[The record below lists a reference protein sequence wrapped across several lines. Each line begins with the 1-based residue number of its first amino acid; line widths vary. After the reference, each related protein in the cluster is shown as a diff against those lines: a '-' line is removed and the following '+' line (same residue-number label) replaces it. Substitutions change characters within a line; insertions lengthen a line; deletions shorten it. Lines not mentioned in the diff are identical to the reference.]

1 MDVIAKPALMILV
14 FGLLVVFHEFG
25 HYIVARWMGVKVL
38 AFSIGFGPAMVTWRR
53 GDTEYSIRWLPLG
66 GFVRMLGDDPMAPLD
81 DEIARDPMAFQNK
94 PVWRRSLII
103 AAGPLF
109 NFVLPLL
116 LLFGSALVYE
126 DELVSTRVGT
136 VVPGGPAAEM
146 GLQAGD
152 RILRVGDVE
161 VESFDDLIREI
172 SKRAG
177 QPTPLT
183 FRRDG
188 REDTRNVTPREVVN
202 AAAAEVGL
210 VERVGRILLY
220 PGEMVPTVA
229 VQEGSRAFAAGLR
242 SGDRLRSVA
251 GKRVQSWGDVERALA
266 DSRNGNGISI
276 DYTPL
281 DLHGPVPRT
290 AWRESFRNAHKGS
303 EKTISLVSDDAKTTA
318 GSLGLR
324 PGYRLVGPV
333 VQGSQEDTQV
343 GLVPGDELLQLDG
356 TDLGSLED
364 AIERQKKPL
373 EAVLVEPSYRSW
385 SPEQR
390 QEHLQTAAAPH
401 TLLVRHMIRD
411 AERTR
416 LQALAAGTV
425 QATTGAEKWL
435 VSQPQA
441 AQLVERGWWD
451 RPVPW
456 RLKVQLDKN
465 DRPDLALD
473 LASLMDR
480 NSPEMVRNPRPVRH
494 AVQVAGEEFVR
505 GATVILVTVRELF
518 RGNVPVKEVGGVVRM
533 AQMTS
538 EAADHG
544 VEAVVRLVA
553 WLSINLGI
561 LNLLPIPLVDGG
573 HLLFLAIE
581 GVRRRP
587 ASLRTRQIAAYA
599 GLTFLGILFLVVM
612 KNDLQRV
619 LMQ

>member
-1 MDVIAKPALMILV
+1 MDFFAKPALMILV

-25 HYIVARWMGVKVL
+25 HFIVARWMGVKVL
-38 AFSIGFGPAMVTWRR
+38 AFSIGFGPTLVAWRR
-53 GDTEYSIRWLPLG
+53 GDTEYAIRWLPLG
-66 GFVRMLGDDPMAPLD
+66 GFVRMLGDDPMAPI
-81 DEIARDPMAFQNK
+81 DEEVARDPMAFQNK

-116 LLFGSALVYE
+116 VLFGSALVYE
-126 DELVSTRVGT
+126 NELVSTRVGT
-136 VVPGGPAAEM
+136 VVPGGPAAEI

-152 RILRVGDVE
+152 RIQSFGGVP
-161 VESFDDLIREI
+161 VESFDDLVREV
-172 SKRAG
+172 SKHAG
-177 QPTPLT
+177 QPTPVV
-183 FRRDG
+183 FERAG
-188 REDTRNVTPREVVN
+188 KVETRTVTPREVVN

-229 VQEGSRAFAAGLR
+229 VEQDSLAYRIGIR
-242 SGDRLRSVA
+242 SGDRIRSVN
-251 GKRVQSWGDVERALA
+251 GEPVQSWSELERRIANAGPGRDLA
-266 DSRNGNGISI
+266 IG
-276 DYTPL
+276 YTPL
-281 DLHGPVPRT
+281 ALQGAVPRSQ
-290 AWRESFRNAHKGS
+290 WRESFRSAHKGA
-303 EKTISLVSDDAKTTA
+303 EKTANFATLPEPFSAPK
-318 GSLGLR
+318 LGLR
-324 PGYRLVGPV
+324 PGYRLVGPI
-333 VQGSQEDTQV
+333 VQGSQEDTHV
-343 GLVPGDELLQLDG
+343 GLQPGDELLQLDG
-356 TDLGSLED
+356 ADIGSLED
-364 AIERQKKPL
+364 AIERQKRPL
-373 EAVLVEPSYRSW
+373 EAVLVSPDYKGW
-385 SPEQR
+385 SPDQR
-390 QEHLQTAAAPH
+390 QSHLQAAAVPH
-401 TLLVRHMIRD
+401 TLLVRHQVREV
-411 AERTR
+411 ERTR
-416 LQALAAGTV
+416 LLALVLGTTKPV
-425 QATTGAEKWL
+425 SVTEKWL
-435 VSQPQA
+435 VGQPSA
-441 AQLVERGWWD
+441 RMWVERGWWD
-451 RPVPW
+451 RPAQW
-456 RLKVQLDKN
+456 QLKVQLDKN

-473 LASLMDR
+473 LASLVDR
-480 NSPEMVRNPRPVRH
+480 NTPEMVSNPRPVRH
-494 AVQVAGEEFVR
+494 AMQVAGEEFLR

-544 VEAVVRLVA
+544 AEAVLRLIA

-587 ASLRTRQIAAYA
+587 ASLRTRQLAAYA